1 MVMMARNQLTK
12 IDLLSK
18 IYRWKT
24 SLHDHGKP
32 NLSIEA
38 KYGYDE
44 ALNEIL
50 EYLKQFRD

>member
-1 MVMMARNQLTK
+1 MVMMARNELTK

-18 IYRWKT
+18 IYKWKT